1 MRLTLIIALVA
12 LICAPT
18 PIAAINPS
26 PSNSPAPSPSGASP
40 RHLIRFA
47 NARTFSYPRWTHLT
61 SSLSQPVAVN
71 CAWSAYTCGVCS
83 ETCNTGTQTCTRTK
97 TTVESNGGSCSGTT
111 SKTQDCNTQVCAPP
125 ACPTV
130 SSPTGYV
137 KVTTK
142 LTMKLTALGSDT
154 DAAFIAKLKTAIAM
168 GADTCEND
176 VTALTLTKGA
186 NAVADVTVQYP
197 VDATTATQDSAVHKA
212 VAFMTK
218 CLYMPDWVLPTQAHD
233 SSNTGTATP
242 TLPTEVAC
250 PAPKSYA
257 QASSAVD
264 SKDYTGARTAL
275 NHIALC
281 NYKTG
286 SSALGTSSMADVCN
300 LLGFSNRKLADPD
313 VKLSELYYKRALQID
328 VNHVAAN
335 GYLGELYVETSK
347 PALAREVLDDLKQ
360 MCPPPAGC
368 DSLTYLRDAMA
379 AASMSEGAY
388 VKKLAWDN
396 CFNLQCSPLHLEKG
410 DKIEFKYSSS
420 HDVVKMPDKNAFEN
434 CLAGTRVGTQAAGS
448 AGYVLDLSDVGV
460 SYYICGQGSHCS
472 AGQKIE
478 VNVHER
484 YEAPPSAGGSAPCY
498 SADGCQA
505 KAGAAQLSTL
515 SLLLATFAAA
525 LAM

>member
-1 MRLTLIIALVA
+1 MRAHA
-12 LICAPT
+12 HRRDQ
-18 PIAAINPS
+18 PIAEFFSRAVSIGCVPATSYSFRKCPNFPLSALDS
-26 PSNSPAPSPSGASP
+26 PVLSPTVA
-40 RHLIRFA
+40 A
-47 NARTFSYPRWTHLT
+47 NC
-61 SSLSQPVAVN
+61 V
-71 CAWSAYTCGVCS
+71 WSAYTCGVCS

-97 TTVESNGGSCSGTT
+97 TTPESNGGSCSGTT

-233 SSNTGTATP
+233 ASNTGTATP

-257 QASSAVD
+257 QASSAVT

-313 VKLSELYYKRALQID
+313 MKLSEIYYKRAL
-328 VNHVAAN
+328 
-335 GYLGELYVETSK
+335 
-347 PALAREVLDDLKQ
+347 
-360 MCPPPAGC
+360 
-368 DSLTYLRDAMA
+368 
-379 AASMSEGAY
+379 
-388 VKKLAWDN
+388 
-396 CFNLQCSPLHLEKG
+396 
-410 DKIEFKYSSS
+410 
-420 HDVVKMPDKNAFEN
+420 
-434 CLAGTRVGTQAAGS
+434 
-448 AGYVLDLSDVGV
+448 
-460 SYYICGQGSHCS
+460 
-472 AGQKIE
+472 
-478 VNVHER
+478 
-484 YEAPPSAGGSAPCY
+484 
-498 SADGCQA
+498 
-505 KAGAAQLSTL
+505 
-515 SLLLATFAAA
+515 
-525 LAM
+525 